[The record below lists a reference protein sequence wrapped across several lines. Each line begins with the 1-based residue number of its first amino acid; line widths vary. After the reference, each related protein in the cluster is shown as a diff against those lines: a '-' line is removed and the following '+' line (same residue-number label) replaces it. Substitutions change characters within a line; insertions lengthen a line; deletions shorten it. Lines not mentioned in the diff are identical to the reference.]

1 MCPRTRSDAV
11 QGLIMNACPFRVEY
25 DPLALLPAAV
35 PSKTRFSVPSLGADV
50 FEGPLSGL
58 VLAGTEVSDAGGWL
72 AFVPPAWCVAEVTDD
87 VRFGGGILVSASRRE
102 LSA

>member
-1 MCPRTRSDAV
+1 M
-11 QGLIMNACPFRVEY
+11 
-25 DPLALLPAAV
+25 AV

-58 VLAGTEVSDAGGWL
+58 VLAGTEVSDAGGGGGGL